1 MSRFCQVWLTVGDKD
16 QADKIASVLLAKQL
30 VACVRQIPTS
40 SDFRWKGKVEHSD
53 EIILLMESSLELFEN
68 IEEEVT
74 KLHKYDTFVLEA
86 TPISSI
92 SKSAQKWLKDELKN
106 V

>member
-1 MSRFCQVWLTVGDKD
+1 MSKFCQLWLTVGSKEE
-16 QADKIASVLLAKQL
+16 ANKIANALLVKHL
-30 VACVRQIPTS
+30 VACVRQIPVS
-40 SDFRWKGKVEHSD
+40 SGFRWSNKIEHTE
-53 EIILLMESSLELFEN
+53 EILMQMESREDLFLEVEKE
-68 IEEEVT
+68 IA
-74 KLHKYDTFVLEA
+74 KLHSYDTFVLEA